1 MLLKV
6 RDINAFPYCLARPDA
21 HPFLPRLIVRD
32 KPNIQEV
39 SDAMTWAIAAATAL
53 FGLFALFLLAFIVI
67 KRDHPVMKLA
77 QGSFLAA
84 MVAACVLQI
93 CFTFTFLPLHDAFCR
108 MSGPLVLV
116 PMTFVGSVCVG
127 RVWRVHKT
135 LSFAQKFAIN
145 EDKSCCSFADGC
157 MNFLSTLA
165 SLPLWFRP
173 CCKKTDGTATNR
185 RRHRQSIKVTV
196 TSGET
201 ISLICMLTLPQ
212 LVVQVVASIWTD
224 GGLETQLDHPTT
236 GTIGCVA
243 CDNEASWAF
252 YFGVAYVAFIYS
264 VAVVVAWISRS
275 LPSAFNESDQIFNAA
290 AICALLAFITVSL
303 FTILNDPTTHPD
315 VRVFL
320 LAVFSIG
327 VSFSVLILIV
337 LPKVRRVMSGETVVI
352 SAILGN
358 RYSMSTA
365 GTTRP
370 ASALSSSTTEI
381 DYAAGLQSSTTQNS
395 APGSS
400 ITTEFN
406 PQNRSV
412 KSALKSSMLPRPANP
427 QVCRSKLKENDP
439 LPEALEQKIID
450 MQSALSSCTSK
461 LAQGRPLSAEE
472 IRLLQG
478 DVVGLQE
485 ELNLVDFESEMP
497 KNSGATGS
505 PCVSFHPD
513 DSSSRKEDKEVQF
526 EDEGDCFEL

>member
-1 MLLKV
+1 MFVFFGPSCDSLLSL
-6 RDINAFPYCLARPDA
+6 Y
-21 HPFLPRLIVRD
+21 IVRD
-32 KPNIQEV
+32 APDIQEV

-53 FGLFALFLLAFIVI
+53 FALFLFVFVI
-67 KRDHPVMKLA
+67 IKLDHPVMKLA
-77 QGSFLAA
+77 QGPLLAA
-84 MVAACVLQI
+84 MVAACLLQI
-93 CFTFTFLPLHDAFCR
+93 CFTFTFLPLYGTFCR
-108 MSGPLVLV
+108 LSGPLVLV

-127 RVWRVHKT
+127 RVWRVYKT

-145 EDKSCCSFADGC
+145 DNESGCSLADGFT
-157 MNFLSTLA
+157 NFLSTLA
-165 SLPLWFRP
+165 SVPFWFRP
-173 CCKKTDGTATNR
+173 CCKKKDGKATNQ
-185 RRHRQSIKVTV
+185 RRHGQSIKVTV
-196 TSGET
+196 TAGET
-201 ISLICMLTLPQ
+201 MSLIGMLTLPQ
-212 LVVQVVASIWTD
+212 LAVQVVASIWFES
-224 GGLETQLDHPTT
+224 GLDTQLDPT
-236 GTIGCVA
+236 GNIGCVA
-243 CDNEASWAF
+243 CDNDASWAF

-264 VAVVVAWISRS
+264 VAVIVAWISRS

-290 AICALLAFITVSL
+290 AICALLAFMTISL
-303 FTILNDPTTHPD
+303 FTILKDPTTHPD

-381 DYAAGLQSSTTQNS
+381 DYAAGLQSSTTQSN
-395 APGSS
+395 AMGGS

-406 PQNRSV
+406 QQNRSS
-412 KSALKSSMLPRPANP
+412 KSALTSSMLPHPAN
-427 QVCRSKLKENDP
+427 QLVRRSKLKENDP

-450 MQSALSSCTSK
+450 TQSALSSCTSK

-478 DVVGLQE
+478 DVTGLQE

-497 KNSGATGS
+497 KKSRATGS

-526 EDEGDCFEL
+526 EDEGDFLEV